1 MLTTDSPL
9 PSFRPN
15 STTQMTVAKRSR
27 PSSTAIRSIASAVAH
42 DDFAGSVGTGGLGRA
57 GGGGGIPFLLAD
69 IGEGIKEVELLQW
82 FVQPGEHVRQ
92 FDKVCEV
99 QSDKATVEITSR
111 YDGVVLELAG
121 RVGDMMQVGKPLLY
135 IDSQQH
141 QQQQAAAS
149 SNLPPSESTKAP
161 TSGTASQE
169 LPQRQTL
176 SNVVWEDADD
186 DGASGD
192 HERLKIPTIASHY
205 RLESD
210 RGAGDGP
217 DSRKSEASQPFQAS
231 PAVRKLGKE
240 HQLDL
245 TVIHPS
251 GPNGRLL
258 KADVVTYLK
267 EQGRWKGG
275 DEAASVASSAPFPS
289 PSAVSDAVR
298 HDHGEDTIVQ
308 LKGYHRLMMQSMTAA
323 LQIPHMGF
331 GDELVVT
338 KLVQCRR
345 ELNDANPDPDHRLSM
360 LTLLIKA
367 CSLAL
372 TEYPMVNAVV
382 HDAEAC
388 QLRLSRHHNIG
399 IAVDTPRGLVV
410 PVIHSVQNKS
420 LPEIQQGK
428 NNRDLKSKVRA
439 LHSTT
444 IF

>member
-1 MLTTDSPL
+1 MTK
-9 PSFRPN
+9 
-15 STTQMTVAKRSR
+15 MTVAKASR
-27 PSSTAIRSIASAVAH
+27 PSSGAESRSFSSAAARH
-42 DDFAGSVGTGGLGRA
+42 DFSPFTGTGGR
-57 GGGGGIPFLLAD
+57 GGGIAFLLAD

-121 RVGDMMQVGKPLLY
+121 SVGDMMQVGQPLLF
-135 IDSQQH
+135 IDNQH
-141 QQQQAAAS
+141 AGNS
-149 SNLPPSESTKAP
+149 TMSTSESMNLS
-161 TSGTASQE
+161 SGDEASQE
-169 LPQRQTL
+169 IQQHQTL
-176 SNVVWEDADD
+176 SNVVWEDAVADT
-186 DGASGD
+186 SSEQ
-192 HERLKIPTIASHY
+192 ERLKIPTIASHY
-205 RLESD
+205 VLVSD
-210 RGAGDGP
+210 RNDPNAHPSD
-217 DSRKSEASQPFQAS
+217 ASQPFQAS

-240 HQLDL
+240 YQLDL
-245 TVIHPS
+245 TVVHPS

-275 DEAASVASSAPFPS
+275 GDDAVTASSTPVKV
-289 PSAVSDAVR
+289 PSAVNAAVR
-298 HDHGEDTIVQ
+298 QDHDEDTIVQ

-338 KLVQCRR
+338 KLVECRR
-345 ELNDANPDPDHRLSM
+345 ELNDANPDPDQRLSM

-372 TEYPMVNAVV
+372 TEYPTVNAVV

-388 QLRLSRHHNIG
+388 QLRLSPHHNIG

-410 PVIHSVQNKS
+410 PVIHSVQIKS
-420 LPEIQQGK
+420 LIEIQQGM
-428 NNRDLKSKVRA
+428 NRSPGLCIDL
-439 LHSTT
+439 
-444 IF
+444 

>member
-1 MLTTDSPL
+1 
-9 PSFRPN
+9 
-15 STTQMTVAKRSR
+15 MTVAKPSR
-27 PSSTAIRSIASAVAH
+27 PSSPAIRSFASAVAH

-82 FVQPGEHVRQ
+82 FVQPGENVRQ
-92 FDKVCEV
+92 FDRVCEV

-121 RVGDMMQVGKPLLY
+121 GVGDMMQVGKPLLY

-141 QQQQAAAS
+141 RQQQAAAS
-149 SNLPPSESTKAP
+149 SNLPPS
-161 TSGTASQE
+161 SGGGGAAVSQE

-176 SNVVWEDADD
+176 SNVVWEDAAD

-205 RLESD
+205 RLDSD
-210 RGAGDGP
+210 RGAGD
-217 DSRKSEASQPFQAS
+217 DSDARASVASQPFQAS

-275 DEAASVASSAPFPS
+275 DEAASLASSAPLTS
-289 PSAVSDAVR
+289 PSAVSDAVP

-345 ELNDANPDPDHRLSM
+345 ELNDASSDPDHRLSM

-372 TEYPMVNAVV
+372 TEYPMVNSVV

-420 LPEIQQGK
+420 LTEIQQGK
-428 NNRDLKSKVRA
+428 DNTYLKSKVRH

>member
-1 MLTTDSPL
+1 
-9 PSFRPN
+9 
-15 STTQMTVAKRSR
+15 MTVAN
-27 PSSTAIRSIASAVAH
+27 TAIRSFSSAMVR
-42 DDFAGSVGTGGLGRA
+42 DDFSPSESVSGGRGER
-57 GGGGGIPFLLAD
+57 GIPFLLAD

-82 FVQPGEHVRQ
+82 FVQPGERVRQ

-121 RVGDMMQVGKPLLY
+121 HVGDMMQVGKPLLY
-135 IDSQQH
+135 IDSQQ
-141 QQQQAAAS
+141 QGAS
-149 SNLPPSESTKAP
+149 FTNTPSESMKSS
-161 TSGTASQE
+161 SGGAVSQE

-176 SNVVWEDADD
+176 SNVVWEDVADD
-186 DGASGD
+186 ASD
-192 HERLKIPTIASHY
+192 DQERLNIPTIASHY
-205 RLESD
+205 RLVSD
-210 RGAGDGP
+210 RAAGDDP
-217 DSRKSEASQPFQAS
+217 NAHPSDEASKSFQAS

-240 HQLDL
+240 YQLDL
-245 TVIHPS
+245 TIIHPS

-258 KADVVTYLK
+258 KSDVVTYLK
-267 EQGRWKGG
+267 EQGRWRGG
-275 DEAASVASSAPFPS
+275 EEAAPASIAPLKA

-298 HDHGEDTIVQ
+298 HDHAEDTIVQ

-338 KLVQCRR
+338 KLVECRR
-345 ELNDANPDPDHRLSM
+345 ELNDANPEPDHRLSM

-388 QLRLSRHHNIG
+388 QLRLSPHHNIG

-420 LPEIQQGK
+420 LTEIQQGTD
-428 NNRDLKSKVRA
+428 RDHKSRRCA
-439 LHSTT
+439 AGEYDHFLTLLLSASTST
-444 IF
+444 Q